1 MPNEFKPSDNDLGI
15 PEVPMKKAIIVKKG
29 KIRKDTDSTKFVLV
43 ECQICNRT
51 ISMPIPRKEIIQSSL
66 PVTDITYIHGDPQ
79 HALTAQLDKDFAVR
93 RRRASVIVYEKDYA
107 E

>member
-1 MPNEFKPSDNDLGI
+1 MTNNPSNKDLGI

-29 KIRKDTDSTKFVLV
+29 ATLRKDTEETKFVLI
-43 ECQICNRT
+43 ECQICDKT
-51 ISMPIPRKEIIQSSL
+51 INMPVPRKLILESPL
-66 PVTDITYIHGDPQ
+66 PVTDVTYIHGNPE

-93 RRRASVIVYEKDYA
+93 RRRASFIVYERDYS